1 MSTIRTALQ
10 AMTGIALVVASPAL
24 ANEIAAQDSGTAA
37 TQSDIET
44 LPADLQTAPAPSPRT
59 LGVTE
64 EVTEVDG
71 VETIVRTRYI
81 EPRQAARSIP
91 DTRSYYPQS
100 YYPVAPQPVVFE
112 RSQWI
117 EECERRTREL
127 DDDDKGGIIGSLLG
141 AITGGIIGN
150 RVADSERLGGTLIG
164 AGVGGLAGLAIG
176 TLIDRDG
183 DGKDDRY
190 DCQAALDNYL
200 EAYGEP
206 GTRLASRTIPAP
218 YPAYYAPPPGY
229 YGPASYGYAGCNC
242 APQPQQVTYIPVP
255 YEQRQRVIVREN
267 VREELV
273 PVRQREIPPPQMIK
287 QPTKVVPA
295 PTKVQTIKN

>member
-190 DCQAALDNYL
+190 DCQAALDIDLVRYINKGDHASPIGKRNESIIHNAFIFPIHPARQAFQSVICLWHSRPTHL
-200 EAYGEP
+200 ETHHVHSPPHPCLQRFAGNLSVRP
-206 GTRLASRTIPAP
+206 RRSRRAWTR
-218 YPAYYAPPPGY
+218 
-229 YGPASYGYAGCNC
+229 
-242 APQPQQVTYIPVP
+242 
-255 YEQRQRVIVREN
+255 
-267 VREELV
+267 
-273 PVRQREIPPPQMIK
+273 
-287 QPTKVVPA
+287 
-295 PTKVQTIKN
+295 